1 MYLAKRSQETSLYL
15 LARLGLAQWV
25 QIITINPSC
34 TYYFG
39 PFITIKEAKLAQWG
53 YIDDLL
59 EEGAEILS
67 VDIKQCKPR
76 ELTVLEDELA
86 ENSYPSSPEFSR

>member
-1 MYLAKRSQETSLYL
+1 MYLAKRSQEASLHL

-67 VDIKQCKPR
+67 VDIKQCKPK
-76 ELTVLEDELA
+76 ELTVFEDKFA
-86 ENSYPSSPEFSR
+86 ENSYHSSPEFSR

>member
-1 MYLAKRSQETSLYL
+1 MYLPKRRQETALHL
-15 LARLGLAQWV
+15 LVRLGLAHWV
-25 QIITINPSC
+25 KIITTNPSC

-53 YIDDLL
+53 YLDDLL

-67 VDIKQCKPR
+67 VDIKQCNPR
-76 ELTVLEDELA
+76 ELTVFEDEFA
-86 ENSYPSSPEFSR
+86 ENSYHSSLEFSR

>member
-1 MYLAKRSQETSLYL
+1 MYLAKRSQEASLHL

-39 PFITIKEAKLAQWG
+39 PFLTVKEAKLAQWG

-67 VDIKQCKPR
+67 VDIKKCKPI
-76 ELTVLEDELA
+76 ELTVFEDEFA
-86 ENSYPSSPEFSR
+86 KNSYPSSPEFSR

>member
-25 QIITINPSC
+25 QIITTNPSC

-86 ENSYPSSPEFSR
+86 ENSYPSSPKFSR

>member
-25 QIITINPSC
+25 QIITTNPSC